1 MCNLIIGHKK
11 VVTTW
16 TAHVACVCVGEGGG
30 GWGLSLSGLQSCL
43 TLGFRNDSATPC
55 IDQFSPCLVGNRFSL
70 SRATFYGN
78 RFALS
83 RATFYLP
90 ESSQD
95 RTVTPGS
102 AGRRRRKRK
111 RKRRR
116 MGGGGAEEGE
126 GEEGDGTQS
135 A

>member
-1 MCNLIIGHKK
+1 MCNLIIRHKK

-16 TAHVACVCVGEGGG
+16 TAHVACVCVGVGGG
-30 GWGLSLSGLQSCL
+30 GWGFSLSGLQSCL
-43 TLGFRNDSATPC
+43 TLGFRKDSATPC
-55 IDQFSPCLVGNRFSL
+55 IDQFSPCLV
-70 SRATFYGN
+70 GN

-111 RKRRR
+111 RKRRWR
-116 MGGGGAEEGE
+116 GRRGKEPN
-126 GEEGDGTQS
+126 QHRPQ
-135 A
+135 